1 MASICVEKYVL
12 FILNSNEF
20 LILKNNKLYYKIF
33 ETLFMFNREN
43 DLLKFKDIILIE
55 FNQDQLAEL
64 LKQFIEE
71 EKTSRLKLNT
81 SKSVQDLFARR
92 LNYFEEKPK
101 QCESSFNWVM
111 KGNIPGHREVQAF
124 LKSNQQKMIYKGS
137 GMPSGSF
144 SSKVPAD

>member
-20 LILKNNKLYYKIF
+20 IILKNNKLYYKIF

-64 LKQFIEE
+64 LKTIH
-71 EKTSRLKLNT
+71 
-81 SKSVQDLFARR
+81 RR
-92 LNYFEEKPK
+92 RK
-101 QCESSFNWVM
+101 
-111 KGNIPGHREVQAF
+111 NITTQA
-124 LKSNQQKMIYKGS
+124 
-137 GMPSGSF
+137 
-144 SSKVPAD
+144 